1 MKIHD
6 RFSLLQKAFYQDQ
19 RLCNG
24 SFQQKLLKTKNPTIQ
39 KFAKKKLF
47 NICNFSF
54 FYPSNK
60 IGIKVVNRQ

>member
-39 KFAKKKLF
+39 KFAKKNFLTYAIFLF
-47 NICNFSF
+47 FILV
-54 FYPSNK
+54 
-60 IGIKVVNRQ
+60 IK